1 VAFPN
6 GIESWM
12 KTTEKEAQQQIGMLL
27 QHRSVSNLILNI
39 VMVAGF
45 AGLGEELFFRGVLQ
59 RLFIWGFKN
68 VWVGI
73 ILAAF
78 LFSALHLQF
87 YGFFPRF
94 VLGILLGAIY
104 WYSGSLWPAIAAH
117 FFYDATLIVMAYFNP
132 SMISEEQTSIIP
144 SSAMLVSGV
153 LSAIVT
159 AGLLLYMRRKS
170 TADAVAFEQERKL
183 DETPPF
189 TFDS

>member
-1 VAFPN
+1 
-6 GIESWM
+6 
-12 KTTEKEAQQQIGMLL
+12 
-27 QHRSVSNLILNI
+27 
-39 VMVAGF
+39 
-45 AGLGEELFFRGVLQ
+45 VLQ

-94 VLGILLGAIY
+94 VLGLLLGAIY

-117 FFYDATLIVMAYFNP
+117 FIYDATLIVMAYFDP

-144 SSAMLVSGV
+144 SSAMMVSGV
-153 LSAIVT
+153 LSAVVT
-159 AGLLLYMRRKS
+159 AGLLWYMRRKS
-170 TADAVAFEQERKL
+170 TANAVAFQRERKL
-183 DETPPF
+183 DDAPPL
-189 TFDS
+189 TFEQ